1 MQKKI
6 LDEEIVKILNKS
18 EIHIPNCPFC
28 LKLQY
33 GPSNMFG
40 QVLLLE

>member
-1 MQKKI
+1 MQKI
-6 LDEEIVKILNKS
+6 HDEEIIKILNKR

-33 GPSNMFG
+33 GPSNMVG